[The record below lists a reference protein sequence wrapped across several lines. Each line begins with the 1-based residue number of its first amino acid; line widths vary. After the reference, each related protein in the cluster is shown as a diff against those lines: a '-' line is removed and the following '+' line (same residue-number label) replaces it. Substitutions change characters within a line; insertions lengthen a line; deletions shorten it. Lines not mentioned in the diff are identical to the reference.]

1 MAMAP
6 PPAAMLAMAPMEWP
20 NGQVRLK
27 SAVFRAGCSEMSFL
41 TASGVASWSCAR
53 GLAHSSVGQL
63 SGATATKPLLTTV
76 DRIVMQPVVTSAKDP
91 PTPVPW
97 AKVSTGNFS
106 SADFGVGQK
115 MAAE

>member
-1 MAMAP
+1 MAMVP
-6 PPAAMLAMAPMEWP
+6 PPAAMLAMAPI
-20 NGQVRLK
+20 
-27 SAVFRAGCSEMSFL
+27 SRAGCSEMSFL
-41 TASGVASWSCAR
+41 TASGVASWSCAK

-97 AKVSTGNFS
+97 AKVGTGNFS

>member
-1 MAMAP
+1 MAMVP
-6 PPAAMLAMAPMEWP
+6 PPAAAPMEWP
-20 NGQVRLK
+20 KAPVRLK
-27 SAVFRAGCSEMSFL
+27 SAVFRAGCGEVSFL
-41 TASGVASWSCAR
+41 TASSVASWSCAK

-97 AKVSTGNFS
+97 AKVDTGNFS